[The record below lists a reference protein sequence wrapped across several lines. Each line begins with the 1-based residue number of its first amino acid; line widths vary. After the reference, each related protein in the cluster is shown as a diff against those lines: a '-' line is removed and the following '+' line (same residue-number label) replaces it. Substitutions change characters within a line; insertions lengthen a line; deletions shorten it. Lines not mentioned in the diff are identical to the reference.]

1 MQLRAELQQYQQQQ
15 QQQQKQQ
22 QQQQQQQSEYEPHD
36 SPKTQRPLVECHKQ
50 QVDSSAEDRGQEKGV
65 RVDESTQGK
74 QEGKREEE
82 EEEVTVDGDV

>member
-1 MQLRAELQQYQQQQ
+1 M
-15 QQQQKQQ
+15 
-22 QQQQQQQSEYEPHD
+22 
-36 SPKTQRPLVECHKQ
+36 ECHKQ